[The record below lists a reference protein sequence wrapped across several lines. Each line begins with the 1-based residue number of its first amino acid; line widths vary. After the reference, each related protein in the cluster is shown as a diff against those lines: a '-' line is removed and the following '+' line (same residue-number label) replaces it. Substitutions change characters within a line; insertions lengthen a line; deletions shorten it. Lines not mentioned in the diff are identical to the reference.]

1 MDSAETILSVENLTI
16 ERDKCILDGIDWT
29 VKKGEKWVILG
40 SNGSGKTSLL
50 KSLAGYFTPTSG
62 TIRVL
67 KKTYGRYNWNNLR
80 LKIGLVSNF
89 FQQKIEDTEPAVDLV
104 VSGKYAQVNYWGRI
118 FKRDRQKAIDLMAQ
132 LNCEYLHN
140 KTWLTCSQ
148 GEKQLLLIAR
158 ALMTN
163 LEMLILDEPCA
174 GLDPIA
180 REQFLNSVD
189 SLAKNKPEIP
199 IILVT
204 HHVEEITPSFSH
216 VLILKNGSVV
226 SSGPFKSALSSKN
239 LSEAFSAPLRLRR
252 TGGRFQLTMQK

>member
-67 KKTYGRYNWNNLR
+67 K
-80 LKIGLVSNF
+80 
-89 FQQKIEDTEPAVDLV
+89 KIEDTEPAVDLV

-189 SLAKNKPEIP
+189 SLAKNNPEIP

-216 VLILKNGSVV
+216 VLIQKNGSVV